1 MRGNGL
7 QLHHGRFRLDIRKIL
22 ISERVVM
29 HQNWLLR
36 KVMESLS
43 LEVFKKKVDVTL
55 RDMV

>member
-1 MRGNGL
+1 M
-7 QLHHGRFRLDIRKIL
+7 DIRKIL

-29 HQNWLLR
+29 HRTWLLR